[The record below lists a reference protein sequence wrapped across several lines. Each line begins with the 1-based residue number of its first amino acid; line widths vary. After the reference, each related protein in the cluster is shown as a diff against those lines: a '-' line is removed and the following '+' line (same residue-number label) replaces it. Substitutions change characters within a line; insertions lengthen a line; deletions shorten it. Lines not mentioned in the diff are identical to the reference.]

1 MRLID
6 LTMPIWPGA
15 GYGEILPFTNT
26 PVEFIEYM
34 DYANNGMRQTRLKL
48 NGETGS
54 PLMMPAQHA
63 PFDMT
68 PLQKN
73 PRYNWSLNEI
83 PLEELVLHDTAIL
96 DIAAGEG
103 HEINAKQIEVALR
116 KADYRKGDHV
126 LLRTGW
132 GSLQRAYE
140 MGIAY
145 LKNSPSVHYD
155 AAALLADKME
165 EMDSRMFMTDCALVN
180 PPRVQGYNWFL
191 GDSPIR
197 PLPKPWPS
205 AEARERLM
213 DMGGAYSYA
222 HASKEPS
229 SYGALIRKTIGC
241 GKCLVNCDQ
250 IKEARVKMIILP
262 LLIKKGGAS
271 SCRFVAVE

>member
-26 PVEFIEYM
+26 PVEFVEYM
-34 DYANNGMRQTRLKL
+34 DYAKNGMRQTRMKL

-63 PFDMT
+63 PFDRT
-68 PLQKN
+68 PLQKS
-73 PRYNWSLNEI
+73 PRFNWLLHEI
-83 PLEELVLHDTAIL
+83 PLEEIVLHETTIL
-96 DIAAGEG
+96 DTPANER
-103 HEINAKQIEVALR
+103 HEITAVEIEAALR
-116 KADYRKGDHV
+116 AADFRKGDHV
-126 LLRTGW
+126 LLRSGW
-132 GSLQRAYE
+132 GTLRRAYE
-140 MGIAY
+140 MGIDY
-145 LKNSPSVHYD
+145 LKNSPSVHYE
-155 AAALLADKME
+155 AAAVLAEKMQA
-165 EMDSRMFMTDCALVN
+165 MDSRMFMTDCALVN

-191 GDSPIR
+191 GDSPMK

-213 DMGGAYSYA
+213 DMGGSYA
-222 HASKEPS
+222 YAHTSKEPS
-229 SYGALIRKTIGC
+229 SYGVLIKNAIGC

-250 IKEARVKMIILP
+250 IKERRVKMIILP
-262 LLIKKGGAS
+262 LRIKNGGAS